1 MGTAF
6 GSKTFGNFTEL
17 RYFTNVKSL
26 AALAFNGARSGK
38 LVIPEHITGF
48 SSSCFRFSKCDLLD
62 LPFGIATIPN
72 YSQNITVLIVRAVT
86 PPTLTVYSNFN
97 SATNIYVPDGSVD
110 AYKTASSWTRFASKI
125 SPLSEYTDQ

>member
-17 RYFTNVKSL
+17 RYFTNVKSI
-26 AALAFNGARSGK
+26 AASVFLSARSGK

-48 SSSCFRFSKCDLLD
+48 GSSCFRFTSCSLLD
-62 LPFGIATIPN
+62 LPSGIAAIPN
-72 YSQNITVLIVRAVT
+72 YTMNVSMLIVRAVT
-86 PPTLTVYSNFN
+86 PPTLNNYSNFN

-125 SPLSEYTDQ
+125 HPISEYTS